1 MKNRFYISFIFE
13 DRYLYIL
20 KGLKT
25 TVILTLGSFILGTL
39 LAILFCALKR
49 SKSKTVKGISNGICN
64 FFVQIPTMVLLMVFV
79 YIIFGSSSLNILITV
94 IIALTI
100 KAAAFLSGIFFTA
113 VETVN
118 PGEVEAAR
126 TLGMN
131 KKQAFFNVVLPQSIT
146 TALPIFKNQFISTL
160 QETSVVGYLAI
171 MDLTRA
177 SSIIT
182 SRTMDAFFG
191 LLCVSIIYL
200 LLGYIGQ
207 SLIGLLDNKKHIGG
221 QKND

>member
-1 MKNRFYISFIFE
+1 MAERFYVSFIFE

-25 TVILTLGSFILGTL
+25 TLILTLGSFILGAL
-39 LAILFCALKR
+39 LGILFCALKR
-49 SKSKTVKGISNGICN
+49 SKNKIVVKVTNLICN

-79 YIIFGSSSLNILITV
+79 YIIFGTSTLNILITV

-100 KAAAFLSGIFFTA
+100 KASAFLASIFYTA
-113 VETVN
+113 VETVDK
-118 PGEVEAAR
+118 GEIEAAR
-126 TLGMN
+126 TLGMS
-131 KKQAFFNVVLPQSIT
+131 KKQAFFNVILPQTIT
-146 TALPIFKNQFISTL
+146 IALPLFKNQFISTL

-182 SRTMDAFFG
+182 SRTLDAFFG
-191 LLCVSIIYL
+191 LLCISIIYL
-200 LLGYIGQ
+200 LIGYIGQ
-207 SLIGLLDNKKHIGG
+207 SLIGLLDKRTHIGG
-221 QKND
+221 

>member
-1 MKNRFYISFIFE
+1 MYDRFYVSFIFE

-25 TVILTLGSFILGTL
+25 TVILTLGSFLLGTL
-39 LAILFCALKR
+39 LALAFCALKR
-49 SKSKTVKGISNGICN
+49 SKVKTVARIANIICN

-79 YIIFGSSSLNILITV
+79 YIIFGSSTLNILITV

-100 KAAAFLSGIFFTA
+100 KAAAFLSGIFYTA

-118 PGEVEAAR
+118 IGEIEAAR
-126 TLGMN
+126 TLGMS
-131 KKQAFFNVVLPQSIT
+131 KRQAFFGVVFPQTVT
-146 TALPIFKNQFISTL
+146 TALPLFKNQFISTL

-191 LLCVSIIYL
+191 LLCVSVIYL
-200 LLGYIGQ
+200 LIGYIGQ
-207 SLIGLLDNKKHIGG
+207 SLLGLLGRRTHIGG
-221 QKND
+221 

>member
-1 MKNRFYISFIFE
+1 MYDRFYVSFIFE

-39 LAILFCALKR
+39 LALVFCALKR
-49 SKSKTVKGISNGICN
+49 SKVKTVARIANIICN

-79 YIIFGSSSLNILITV
+79 YIIFGSSTLNILITV

-100 KAAAFLSGIFFTA
+100 KAAAFLAGIFYTA

-118 PGEVEAAR
+118 IGEIEAAR
-126 TLGMN
+126 TLGMS
-131 KKQAFFNVVLPQSIT
+131 KRQTFFGVVFPQTVT
-146 TALPIFKNQFISTL
+146 TALPLFKNQFISTL

-182 SRTMDAFFG
+182 SRTLDAFFG
-191 LLCVSIIYL
+191 LICVTLMYLIIGYAGRA
-200 LLGYIGQ
+200 LLG
-207 SLIGLLDNKKHIGG
+207 LLGRRKHIGG
-221 QKND
+221 

>member
-1 MKNRFYISFIFE
+1 MYNRFYVSFIFE

-20 KGLKT
+20 NGLKT

-39 LAILFCALKR
+39 LALAFCALKR
-49 SKSKTVKGISNGICN
+49 SKVKPVARIANIICN

-79 YIIFGSSSLNILITV
+79 YIIFGSSTLNILITV

-100 KAAAFLSGIFFTA
+100 KAAAFLAGIFYTA

-118 PGEVEAAR
+118 IGEIEAAR
-126 TLGMN
+126 TLGMS
-131 KKQAFFNVVLPQSIT
+131 KRQAFFGVVFPQTVT
-146 TALPIFKNQFISTL
+146 TALPLFKNQFISTL

-191 LLCVSIIYL
+191 LLCVSVIYL
-200 LLGYIGQ
+200 LIGYIGQ
-207 SLIGLLDNKKHIGG
+207 SLLGLLGKRTHIGG
-221 QKND
+221 

>member
-1 MKNRFYISFIFE
+1 MYDRFYVSFIFE

-20 KGLKT
+20 NGLKT

-39 LAILFCALKR
+39 LALAFCALKR
-49 SKSKTVKGISNGICN
+49 SKVKTVARIANIICN

-79 YIIFGSSSLNILITV
+79 YIIFGSSTLNILITV

-100 KAAAFLSGIFFTA
+100 KAAAFLAGIFYTA

-118 PGEVEAAR
+118 IGEIEAAR
-126 TLGMN
+126 TLGMSRR
-131 KKQAFFNVVLPQSIT
+131 QAFFGVVFPQTVT
-146 TALPIFKNQFISTL
+146 TALPLFKNQFISTL

-191 LLCVSIIYL
+191 LLCVSVIYL
-200 LLGYIGQ
+200 LIGYIGQ
-207 SLIGLLDNKKHIGG
+207 TLLGLLGRRTHIGG
-221 QKND
+221 